1 MRGSPPDEGS
11 PEGRGEEPR
20 RGDDRPVEVL
30 VVDDH
35 DLFREALRD
44 LVDAVPEFVLVGEAK
59 SGEAALDAVEALSP
73 RMLIMDKRMPGM
85 GGVEATRVLTERH
98 PDLVVLLVS
107 LEAPDSELMRSCGA
121 AAFLRKQQLT
131 PRALREVW
139 REHGR

>member
-1 MRGSPPDEGS
+1 MPVDGSPA
-11 PEGRGEEPR
+11 GREEEPR
-20 RGDDRPVEVL
+20 RDERPVEVL

-35 DLFREALRD
+35 DMFREALRD
-44 LVDAVPEFVLVGEAK
+44 LVGAVPEFELVGEAQ

-85 GGVEATRVLTERH
+85 SGVEATRLLTARH
-98 PDLVVLLVS
+98 PDLVVLLIS

>member
-1 MRGSPPDEGS
+1 LPVHGGPAGQGD
-11 PEGRGEEPR
+11 EPR

-44 LVDAVPEFVLVGEAK
+44 LVRAVPEFVLVGEAE
-59 SGEAALDAVEALSP
+59 SGEAALDAVEALAP
-73 RMLIMDKRMPGM
+73 RMLVMDKRMPGM
-85 GGVEATRVLTERH
+85 GGVEATRLLTARY

-107 LEAPDSELMRSCGA
+107 LEVPESDLMRSCGA

-139 REHGR
+139 QAHGR

>member
-1 MRGSPPDEGS
+1 
-11 PEGRGEEPR
+11 
-20 RGDDRPVEVL
+20 VL

-44 LVDAVPEFVLVGEAK
+44 LVDAMPEFVLVGEAE

-85 GGVEATRVLTERH
+85 GGVEATRLLTARH

-107 LEAPDSELMRSCGA
+107 LEVPEPELMRSCGA
-121 AAFLRKQQLT
+121 AAFLHKQQLT
-131 PRALREVW
+131 PAALRGVW
-139 REHGR
+139 QAHGR

>member
-1 MRGSPPDEGS
+1 MVPVDGSPA
-11 PEGRGEEPR
+11 GRGEEPR
-20 RGDDRPVEVL
+20 PGDERRVEVL

-44 LVDAVPEFVLVGEAK
+44 LVNAVPEFVLVGEAE

-85 GGVEATRVLTERH
+85 SGVEATRLLTARH

-131 PRALREVW
+131 TRALREVW

>member
-1 MRGSPPDEGS
+1 
-11 PEGRGEEPR
+11 
-20 RGDDRPVEVL
+20 

-44 LVDAVPEFVLVGEAK
+44 LVGAVPEFELVGEAQ

-73 RMLIMDKRMPGM
+73 RMLIMDARMPGM
-85 GGVEATRVLTERH
+85 SGVEATRLLTARH
-98 PDLVVLLVS
+98 PDLVVLLIS

>member
-1 MRGSPPDEGS
+1 MSGNL
-11 PEGRGEEPR
+11 
-20 RGDDRPVEVL
+20 DDRPVEVL

-44 LVDAVPEFVLVGEAK
+44 LVDAVSEFVLVGEAQ

-73 RMLIMDKRMPGM
+73 RLLIMDKRMPGM
-85 GGVEATRVLTERH
+85 GGVEATRLLAARH

-121 AAFLRKQQLT
+121 AAFLRKQELT